1 MLLNSRNGMPR
12 NAYNVFEYCIHG
24 NGLKWLLKWN
34 IHTDTYVMN
43 ALLVVNVI
51 YFFAVFSS
59 YSIIG
64 DKWETFEIEEIIFFF
79 IEWHA
84 VRFVNFTHLQ
94 DEIH

>member
-1 MLLNSRNGMPR
+1 
-12 NAYNVFEYCIHG
+12 
-24 NGLKWLLKWN
+24 
-34 IHTDTYVMN
+34 MN